1 VTEQYK
7 IKSMSPGSGF
17 FLILILPNSYAI
29 IIARSKN
36 GKWDKNSPITGQCMR
51 TERSGYNKAKDE
63 HSNLIQKELGKIMAV
78 TGLVYGEIYLKHY
91 TGVKH
96 PEQPERLLAILESL
110 ESAKLLDRLF
120 RIEPVPVERS
130 ILELCHDPGY
140 IDEFK
145 LAAENARLFFHTH
158 DCPLSPRTFEAA
170 LCAVGGVLKGADMVM
185 EGKVKNCFCAVRPPG
200 HHAERSRAMGFCY
213 FNNIA
218 IAARY
223 LQTHHSLERIAVIDW
238 DVHHGNGTQ
247 DIFEEDHTVYFASF
261 HQDPSTCF
269 PFTGKASETGKGK
282 GEGYTRNFP
291 VPPGAG
297 IEEYLKAI
305 ESVEQAMEK
314 FRPDFV
320 LISAGFD
327 AHIAD
332 PLAHV
337 NLTREVFEELTRR
350 VKTIAEAHADGRL
363 VSVLEG
369 GYELK
374 ALGESVAAHIQV
386 LSEG

>member
-1 VTEQYK
+1 
-7 IKSMSPGSGF
+7 
-17 FLILILPNSYAI
+17 
-29 IIARSKN
+29 
-36 GKWDKNSPITGQCMR
+36 MR
-51 TERSGYNKAKDE
+51 TERSGYNKGKDE
-63 HSNLIQKELGKIMAV
+63 HGNLIQKELSKVMAV

-145 LAAENARLFFHTH
+145 LAADNARLFFHTH

-185 EGKVKNCFCAVRPPG
+185 EGKVENCFCAVRPPG
-200 HHAERSRAMGFCY
+200 HHAGRSRAMGFCY
-213 FNNIA
+213 FNHIA
-218 IAARY
+218 IAAKY
-223 LQTHHSLERIAVIDW
+223 LQAHHSLERIAVIDW

-247 DIFEEDHTVYFASF
+247 DILEEDHTVYYVSF

-269 PFTGKASETGKGK
+269 PFSGKASETGKGK

-337 NLTREVFEELTRR
+337 NLTREGFEELTRR